1 MTARRYDVDDD
12 DFEELEVTKQARA
25 LPRGRADLSNFQ
37 GNDT

>member
-12 DFEELEVTKQARA
+12 DFEELEVTKQGRA